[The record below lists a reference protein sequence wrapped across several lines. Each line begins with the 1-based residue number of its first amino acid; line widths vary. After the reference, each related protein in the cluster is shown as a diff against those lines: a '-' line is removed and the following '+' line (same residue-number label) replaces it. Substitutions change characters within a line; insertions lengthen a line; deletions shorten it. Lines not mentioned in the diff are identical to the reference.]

1 MPIDFAFWI
10 QLHEVDADDT
20 RIRLVLHADL
30 NMMMRM
36 MIGGKIK
43 KGLDQA
49 VDGLAEALNRF

>member
-1 MPIDFAFWI
+1 DFAFWI